1 MSRKSKRSLLL
12 RRLAILGGLTV
23 GIIAVFAGI
32 LWIQD
37 APLRDAQKRLSRG
50 DSQTAA
56 QVIRTWE
63 KIHSP
68 TGRSQALLARS
79 LAESGDFYGA
89 IKIFES
95 VGAANAVELHSW
107 AKAYLSVHQWS
118 SALPLLNDL
127 RTRDHEDA
135 DVLHE
140 LAACQAKLGMLEDAL
155 ETANEFKTRHKY
167 AHRAWLLI
175 GVIHTQRGNKTAAV
189 EAWKQIEEYDPE
201 YQDLQLPAEE
211 FLTQFASLQI
221 ELGHTEEASK
231 LLGRALSIR
240 ETAEAQFQAGL
251 AADLNGDQ
259 STAKQRWQRALE
271 LDSVHRNAR
280 ESLARLAIAAGD
292 ADAALAQL
300 SPIVSLDSNRSST
313 TYLMQRVAQ
322 LQGDSKQAI
331 FWQKQTELL
340 RKREAIDSTVNRLLT
355 EDPNSYWAQVVRSYQ
370 FAERGDFPEAQQL
383 LERIKVE
390 NEDSFVT
397 SLRIAVASRGKLP
410 DKYQIP
416 IKHF

>member
-1 MSRKSKRSLLL
+1 M
-12 RRLAILGGLTV
+12 
-23 GIIAVFAGI
+23 
-32 LWIQD
+32 
-37 APLRDAQKRLSRG
+37 
-50 DSQTAA
+50 
-56 QVIRTWE
+56 
-63 KIHSP
+63 
-68 TGRSQALLARS
+68 
-79 LAESGDFYGA
+79 
-89 IKIFES
+89 
-95 VGAANAVELHSW
+95 
-107 AKAYLSVHQWS
+107 
-118 SALPLLNDL
+118 
-127 RTRDHEDA
+127 
-135 DVLHE
+135 
-140 LAACQAKLGMLEDAL
+140 
-155 ETANEFKTRHKY
+155 
-167 AHRAWLLI
+167 I

-231 LLGRALSIR
+231 LLERALSIR

-370 FAERGDFPEAQQL
+370 FAERGDFLEAQQL